1 MISYTKIFYLLHG
14 MATNK
19 DLSCVK
25 INNINPLCLITDKLN
40 GYIEESND
48 NKCLTLVV
56 TDESKGTE
64 KIEM

>member
-1 MISYTKIFYLLHG
+1 MG
-14 MATNK
+14 CATNK

-25 INNINPLCLITDKLN
+25 INSINPLCLITDKLN

-56 TDESKGTE
+56 TDESKDTVKKYG
-64 KIEM
+64 EM

>member
-1 MISYTKIFYLLHG
+1 MG
-14 MATNK
+14 CATNK

-25 INNINPLCLITDKLN
+25 INSINPLCLITDKLN

-56 TDESKGTE
+56 TDESKDTE